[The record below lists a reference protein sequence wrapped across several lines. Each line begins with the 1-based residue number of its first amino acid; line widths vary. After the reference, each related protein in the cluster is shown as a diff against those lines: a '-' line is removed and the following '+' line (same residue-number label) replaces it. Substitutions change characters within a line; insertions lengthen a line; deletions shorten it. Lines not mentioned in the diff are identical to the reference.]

1 MYGYYENEVEERI
14 SVLWNGMSKRRKC
27 WHTMI
32 RQVFGCFM
40 IHVISIL
47 SLYKS
52 TNSSTNSSILLV
64 STMILLVVLCEAAHA
79 LPLTRPAEMRRHF
92 DSPSAPSTSSNRFGI
107 VREGVDAS
115 LAFLPSTT
123 SYWTDMDFRWL
134 TPLSA
139 TWLHSATWNRSIPIR
154 H

>member
-1 MYGYYENEVEERI
+1 MYYGMVCRKGG
-14 SVLWNGMSKRRKC
+14 SVRSSVC
-27 WHTMI
+27 ASWHAMI
-32 RQVFGCFM
+32 RRVFGCFM

-123 SYWTDMDFRWL
+123 YWTDRLHFPFSDSFF
-134 TPLSA
+134 PEPEGKEFLS
-139 TWLHSATWNRSIPIR
+139 
-154 H
+154 